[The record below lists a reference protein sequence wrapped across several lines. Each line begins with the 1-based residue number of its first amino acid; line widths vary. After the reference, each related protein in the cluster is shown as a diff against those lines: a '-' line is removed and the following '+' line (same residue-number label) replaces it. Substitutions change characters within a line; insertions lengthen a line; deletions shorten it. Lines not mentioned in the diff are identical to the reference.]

1 MKKTTPISIRLAAA
15 LAVGALT
22 ACGGGGETA
31 SAPAPATTGAAAP
44 AATPAPAPAPAAA
57 PAPGAAPAPAPAPGA
72 SPAPAPAPAVAGDAV
87 RGKQLYNDLP
97 NTVLAC
103 SQCHGAPINN
113 TSNILSAA
121 GDWTVISRAITANKG
136 GMGGIPVG
144 PSPNLTG
151 FDMQDIAA
159 YLAQPNL

>member
-15 LAVGALT
+15 LAVGALA

-57 PAPGAAPAPAPAPGA
+57 PAPSAAPAPAPAPGA

-87 RGKQLYNDLP
+87 RGKQIYSDLP

-113 TSNILSAA
+113 ISNILSAA

-136 GMGGIPVG
+136 GMGALAFPV
-144 PSPNLTG
+144 LTG